1 MKSPALHLALS
12 AVLNILLVFLLTRFL
27 DTYFIV
33 TGGLAAY
40 VIVGALITLLNIIAR
55 PLLGIIMLPLKL
67 FASIFAIVISNGIFV
82 WLVYRVTLLMD
93 PDLITLTIFGG
104 LGGWIIVSLAFG
116 IANWA
121 MKMSLK

>member
-1 MKSPALHLALS
+1 MNSPAFRLALS

-33 TGGLAAY
+33 TGGIVAY
-40 VIVGALITLLNIIAR
+40 IVVGALITLLNIVAR
-55 PLLGIIMLPLKL
+55 PLLAIIMLPLKL

-104 LGGWIIVSLAFG
+104 LGGWIIVSIAFG

-121 MKMSLK
+121 IKMTSK